1 MPSFGRLGKHN
12 RSQHALS
19 EQLSTAATSGTA
31 QPRQPQGGSSDD
43 LAVLADAQQ
52 LRQVQHQQPQH
63 QQLQQLPQH
72 HHHQLPQP
80 QPQSAPSLRLYTQAR
95 TANLPPSLQTSS
107 PGGSPSFD
115 GQQPQTPKGFDPAV
129 SRSQSKR
136 QGSRTRLASQQQQ
149 QHPVYGIASASLD
162 DFPDQGAYQLQQ
174 QNLGQQQSSPAS
186 AAPQKR
192 STRQLI
198 KDIFGS
204 SRESHDAQQQPQ
216 PQPQPSSQSASH
228 SPIGPYDSTAGLALR
243 PSKRVRNA
251 PLETSLPQLKPNI
264 NFPMQDSRI
273 FVSQESARQV
283 SYEHLDTSPHD
294 QLYQP
299 PDHPPPHHQQQAPP
313 PLQQHQPQPQSLQRR
328 GTTRIQERQAQ
339 FESHQQ
345 QSQPQPQQTHSK
357 HQSPPKQAANY
368 DQGTLQQPQH
378 HPQFPAHSPQSPHPP
393 SGESHIVTTQ
403 LEKSRHFQN
412 AETISQLSH
421 DSSVT
426 DSESRSSFSL
436 QLPHQARQAQNT
448 LHGSAQSRDATV
460 NFSTRQGAGFQDQ
473 DFAEMAPPGAG
484 GGSQSGRRG
493 TDADRG
499 LRGQVEPPPGPPPGY
514 HHQGIDQGRQSPQP
528 SLDRDPELEKQ
539 FKDLLTKYK
548 NVKRLYFDGKSQI
561 EHLSGQVE
569 QLQNAVAKQRMS
581 QSRTAWD
588 DSEYSTRFNRLNGA
602 IINLAFNIRKD
613 WRSLPAWVE
622 RFVSTDALKTG
633 KQEMTAVGRGVV
645 SRWLVDEV
653 FLKCFHPALDEA
665 LSAQLKEI
673 EKSIRGNSYTLHSQE
688 EFDALTAKVVD
699 WRMATLDGLQK
710 KLESTAATENRTTLT
725 NKITANL
732 TAYLHQFLSTPP
744 PPGVAGS
751 ASVIAELA
759 VAIAANLP
767 LESRDVAIMYPLPGD
782 AVQTSI
788 MQVEQPGLPP
798 LDKHQEFSSD
808 TDSGEDMEERDLD
821 GLPRASKKV
830 RFAGFVA
837 LEVRGRQVLA
847 KAPVWTLRG

>member
-19 EQLSTAATSGTA
+19 EQPSTAATSGTA
-31 QPRQPQGGSSDD
+31 QPRQPQGGSSDN

-63 QQLQQLPQH
+63 QQPQHQQPQHQQPQHQQPQHQQPQHQQLQQLPQH
-72 HHHQLPQP
+72 HHPHQLLQP

-95 TANLPPSLQTSS
+95 AANLSLSLQTSS

-115 GQQPQTPKGFDPAV
+115 GQQPQTPIGFDPAV

-136 QGSRTRLASQQQQ
+136 QGCRTRLASQQQQQ
-149 QHPVYGIASASLD
+149 QHPVYGIAPASLD

-174 QNLGQQQSSPAS
+174 KNLGQQQSSPAS

-228 SPIGPYDSTAGLALR
+228 SPIRPYDSTAGLALR
-243 PSKRVRNA
+243 PSKRG
-251 PLETSLPQLKPNI
+251 
-264 NFPMQDSRI
+264 SRI
-273 FVSQESARQV
+273 FVNQDSARQV
-283 SYEHLDTSPHD
+283 SYEHLDTSPPD

-313 PLQQHQPQPQSLQRR
+313 PLQHHQPQPQSLQRR

-345 QSQPQPQQTHSK
+345 QPQPQQTHSK
-357 HQSPPKQAANY
+357 HQS
-368 DQGTLQQPQH
+368 
-378 HPQFPAHSPQSPHPP
+378 AHSPQSPHPP

-448 LHGSAQSRDATV
+448 LHGSAQSRDTTV
-460 NFSTRQGAGFQDQ
+460 NFSTRQGAGLQDQ

-613 WRSLPAWVE
+613 WRSLPTWVE

-633 KQEMTAVGRGVV
+633 KQEMTAVGRAVV

-751 ASVIAELA
+751 TSVIAELA

-808 TDSGEDMEERDLD
+808 TDSGEDMEERDQN
-821 GLPRASKKV
+821 GLPRASKTV

>member
-52 LRQVQHQQPQH
+52 LWQVQHQQPQH
-63 QQLQQLPQH
+63 LQLPH
-72 HHHQLPQP
+72 HHHPHQQPQP

-95 TANLPPSLQTSS
+95 AANLYPSLQTSS

-115 GQQPQTPKGFDPAV
+115 GQQPQTPIGFDPAV
-129 SRSQSKR
+129 SRSQSNR
-136 QGSRTRLASQQQQ
+136 PASQQQQQQQ
-149 QHPVYGIASASLD
+149 QHPVYD

-174 QNLGQQQSSPAS
+174 KNLGQQQSSPAS
-186 AAPQKR
+186 ATPQKR

-204 SRESHDAQQQPQ
+204 SRESHDAQQQQQQQSQ

-243 PSKRVRNA
+243 PSQRG
-251 PLETSLPQLKPNI
+251 
-264 NFPMQDSRI
+264 SRI
-273 FVSQESARQV
+273 FVDQESARQV

-313 PLQQHQPQPQSLQRR
+313 PLQQHQPQPQSLQHR
-328 GTTRIQERQAQ
+328 GTTRTQERQAQ

-345 QSQPQPQQTHSK
+345 QPQPQSQSQQTHSR
-357 HQSPPKQAANY
+357 HQSLSKQAANY
-368 DQGTLQQPQH
+368 EQGALQQPQH
-378 HPQFPAHSPQSPHPP
+378 HPHFPAHSPPSSHPP

-426 DSESRSSFSL
+426 DSESWSSFSL

-460 NFSTRQGAGFQDQ
+460 NFLTRQGAGLQDQ

-561 EHLSGQVE
+561 EHLNGQVE

-613 WRSLPAWVE
+613 WRSLPTWVE

-633 KQEMTAVGRGVV
+633 KQEMTAVGRAVV

-653 FLKCFHPALDEA
+653 FLNCFHPALDEA
-665 LSAQLKEI
+665 LSTQLKEI

-699 WRMATLDGLQK
+699 WRMTTLDGLQR
-710 KLESTAATENRTTLT
+710 KLESTTATENRTTLT

-751 ASVIAELA
+751 TSVIAELA

-782 AVQTSI
+782 AVQTDI

-798 LDKHQEFSSD
+798 PDKHQELSSD
-808 TDSGEDMEERDLD
+808 TDSGEDMEKRDQNGNSRLLHSSLD
-821 GLPRASKKV
+821 
-830 RFAGFVA
+830 
-837 LEVRGRQVLA
+837 
-847 KAPVWTLRG
+847 W

>member
-72 HHHQLPQP
+72 HHPHQLPQP

-95 TANLPPSLQTSS
+95 AANLSLSLQTSS

-115 GQQPQTPKGFDPAV
+115 GQQPQTPIGFDPAV

-149 QHPVYGIASASLD
+149 QQQHPVYGIAPASLD

-216 PQPQPSSQSASH
+216 PQPQPQPSSQSASH

-243 PSKRVRNA
+243 PSKRG
-251 PLETSLPQLKPNI
+251 
-264 NFPMQDSRI
+264 SRI
-273 FVSQESARQV
+273 FVNQDSARQV
-283 SYEHLDTSPHD
+283 SYEHLDTSPPD

-345 QSQPQPQQTHSK
+345 QPQPQQTHSK

-368 DQGTLQQPQH
+368 DQGALQQPQH

-436 QLPHQARQAQNT
+436 QLPYQARQTQNI

-460 NFSTRQGAGFQDQ
+460 NFSTRQGAGLQDQ

-499 LRGQVEPPPGPPPGY
+499 VRGQVEPPPGPPPGY

-613 WRSLPAWVE
+613 WRSLPTWVE

-633 KQEMTAVGRGVV
+633 KQEMTAVGRAVV

-751 ASVIAELA
+751 TSVIAELA

-808 TDSGEDMEERDLD
+808 TDSGEDMEERDQN